1 MFEFMLECHLLM
13 LFLILLRALFGSF
26 LSAKMRY
33 ALWLFIPLR
42 FLPFGL
48 LFEAGK
54 QTVLVNLIGKILAM
68 LPQVSFARFDASA
81 IRIPVWFMTVW
92 TVGSVLVLVWQWFVN
107 FRFEKKLYEEREKLP
122 QDTAAYPVYLVNDI
136 ASSCAFKIHGE
147 KAIYVGRKAA
157 NDLEVFQTVIKHET
171 SHLDSGD
178 LFFWKSSNAFDSGLL
193 F

>member
-68 LPQVSFARFDASA
+68 LP
-81 IRIPVWFMTVW
+81 
-92 TVGSVLVLVWQWFVN
+92 
-107 FRFEKKLYEEREKLP
+107 Y
-122 QDTAAYPVYLVNDI
+122 
-136 ASSCAFKIHGE
+136 
-147 KAIYVGRKAA
+147 
-157 NDLEVFQTVIKHET
+157 
-171 SHLDSGD
+171 
-178 LFFWKSSNAFDSGLL
+178 SGLVHDCVGGGKCTCACL
-193 F
+193 AVVRKFSL

>member
-1 MFEFMLECHLLM
+1 MSSFDAFSDFVTGFVWLLS
-13 LFLILLRALFGSF
+13 FRKNALRFVVIYPAS
-26 LSAKMRY
+26 
-33 ALWLFIPLR
+33 

-178 LFFWKSSNAFDSGLL
+178 LFLEKFECF
-193 F
+193 

>member
-107 FRFEKKLYEEREKLP
+107 FRFEKKL
-122 QDTAAYPVYLVNDI
+122 
-136 ASSCAFKIHGE
+136 
-147 KAIYVGRKAA
+147 
-157 NDLEVFQTVIKHET
+157 
-171 SHLDSGD
+171 
-178 LFFWKSSNAFDSGLL
+178 
-193 F
+193 